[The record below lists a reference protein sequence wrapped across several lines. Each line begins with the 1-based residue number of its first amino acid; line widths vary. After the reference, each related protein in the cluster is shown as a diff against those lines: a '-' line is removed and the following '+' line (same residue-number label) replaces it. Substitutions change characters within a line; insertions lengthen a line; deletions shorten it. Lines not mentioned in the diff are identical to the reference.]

1 MEAIRK
7 FARMETLSL
16 TIPYNANTI
25 EFRVKTKMMK
35 MSITYRLFFSIL
47 SATGL
52 AILSLFLL
60 MWWNIDRGF
69 QQYLNTLNQSR
80 LVQMAEIMGQA
91 YGENKSWDFL
101 KKGTDSW
108 LGLLLSIAPDSETLS
123 KKAQE
128 SGKDSDVHGSPPTS
142 SKGPA
147 RSRGPLVILDAEK
160 KPIFGFLEE
169 GAEAT
174 FRPVVHDGKTVG
186 YVGLLSPKHFLHP
199 VQVRFISRQ
208 KLALVLAALGMV
220 VVVIILSLPLARHL
234 VRPIKAMAGATHD
247 IASGKYETRV
257 PVLSS
262 DELGQ
267 LARDFN
273 NMALTLEKHENE
285 QRQWIADISHEL
297 RTPVAVL
304 RGEIEALL
312 DGIRPITLETVRS
325 LHAET
330 LRLNRLLEDL
340 YQLSLSD
347 IGALTYRKEDIDLAE
362 VLEDSIESYIEE
374 FSDKDIRI
382 STDIQ
387 QRPDSKVFA
396 DKERIH
402 QLFSNLLDNSLKYTD
417 RKGELII
424 RLAYHDGKAV
434 IDFQDSPPGVPPGE
448 FERLFDRLYRSEHSR
463 NRKSGGAGLGLAI
476 CRNIAEAHDGTI
488 AASPSPSGGIMITIT
503 IPFAGRR
510 T

>member
-108 LGLLLSIAPDSETLS
+108 LGRLLSIAPDSETLS

-169 GAEAT
+169 G
-174 FRPVVHDGKTVG
+174 
-186 YVGLLSPKHFLHP
+186 
-199 VQVRFISRQ
+199 
-208 KLALVLAALGMV
+208 
-220 VVVIILSLPLARHL
+220 
-234 VRPIKAMAGATHD
+234 
-247 IASGKYETRV
+247 
-257 PVLSS
+257 
-262 DELGQ
+262 
-267 LARDFN
+267 
-273 NMALTLEKHENE
+273 
-285 QRQWIADISHEL
+285 
-297 RTPVAVL
+297 
-304 RGEIEALL
+304 
-312 DGIRPITLETVRS
+312 
-325 LHAET
+325 
-330 LRLNRLLEDL
+330 
-340 YQLSLSD
+340 
-347 IGALTYRKEDIDLAE
+347 
-362 VLEDSIESYIEE
+362 
-374 FSDKDIRI
+374 
-382 STDIQ
+382 
-387 QRPDSKVFA
+387 QRPHSDQWSMMARPLVTLAFY
-396 DKERIH
+396 RRNT
-402 QLFSNLLDNSLKYTD
+402 FSILCRCGLSAARNLRWSWLL
-417 RKGELII
+417 
-424 RLAYHDGKAV
+424 
-434 IDFQDSPPGVPPGE
+434 
-448 FERLFDRLYRSEHSR
+448 
-463 NRKSGGAGLGLAI
+463 
-476 CRNIAEAHDGTI
+476 
-488 AASPSPSGGIMITIT
+488 
-503 IPFAGRR
+503 
-510 T
+510 